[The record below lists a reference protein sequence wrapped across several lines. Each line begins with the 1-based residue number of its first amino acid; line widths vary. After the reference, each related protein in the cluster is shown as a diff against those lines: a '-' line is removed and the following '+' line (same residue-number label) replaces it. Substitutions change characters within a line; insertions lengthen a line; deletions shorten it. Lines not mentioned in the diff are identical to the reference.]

1 MQANIYLSVVT
12 ILVLLMLFFLFGSL
26 ITYRSG
32 KNSNTLFFTINIGFM
47 VYFALFGI
55 VALPMK
61 LSLQPLSK
69 LSIVWVVICV
79 IVSIIS
85 VILNTKHWSNYFES
99 VNFKSTIRNGVV
111 VIIALIALV
120 YLITN
125 NIQYGSSIDSAY
137 YIGISGSS
145 VYTDTIEQYDPY
157 TGVKMETLDS
167 LYLMLTYSVHNSV
180 ISMITKIHPLIVYRF
195 IMSTV
200 VIVITGVNLYNIAAE
215 FLNKNKNRLL
225 VTWLLMIAV
234 YMCGYSMYSPTGFFA
249 YRTFEGK
256 TILAVIVIPTMLLI
270 LICTLKKRSSIWDW
284 YAMVCTLIGG
294 MAFSMS
300 AMLLMPTL
308 ISMYY
313 IPVILSKNRKR
324 VVWKYAISMLIC
336 ALFIGTHLCIS
347 KGIIQ
352 IKIL

>member
-47 VYFALFGI
+47 VYFALFEI

-61 LSLQPLSK
+61 LLLQPLSK

-180 ISMITKIHPLIVYRF
+180 ISMITKIHPLIV
-195 IMSTV
+195 
-200 VIVITGVNLYNIAAE
+200 
-215 FLNKNKNRLL
+215 
-225 VTWLLMIAV
+225 
-234 YMCGYSMYSPTGFFA
+234 
-249 YRTFEGK
+249 
-256 TILAVIVIPTMLLI
+256 
-270 LICTLKKRSSIWDW
+270 
-284 YAMVCTLIGG
+284 
-294 MAFSMS
+294 
-300 AMLLMPTL
+300 
-308 ISMYY
+308 
-313 IPVILSKNRKR
+313 
-324 VVWKYAISMLIC
+324 
-336 ALFIGTHLCIS
+336 
-347 KGIIQ
+347 
-352 IKIL
+352 

>member
-1 MQANIYLSVVT
+1 M
-12 ILVLLMLFFLFGSL
+12 
-26 ITYRSG
+26 
-32 KNSNTLFFTINIGFM
+32 
-47 VYFALFGI
+47 
-55 VALPMK
+55 
-61 LSLQPLSK
+61 
-69 LSIVWVVICV
+69 
-79 IVSIIS
+79 
-85 VILNTKHWSNYFES
+85 
-99 VNFKSTIRNGVV
+99 
-111 VIIALIALV
+111 IALV

-234 YMCGYSMYSPTGFFA
+234 YMCGYSMYSPTGFFV

>member
-47 VYFALFGI
+47 VYFALFEI

-61 LSLQPLSK
+61 LLLQPLSK

-125 NIQYGSSIDSAY
+125 
-137 YIGISGSS
+137 
-145 VYTDTIEQYDPY
+145 